1 MLLQLE
7 GMIGRVLN
15 FLGFASPIVECDYEA
30 SICDARVAVRQRPLF
45 TIVTVNG
52 LDVYFHRLT
61 GEIDGVGFSPT
72 SDCKLASTHESIGS
86 DAEPAC
92 LPEQVHSRNR
102 QASAY

>member
-7 GMIGRVLN
+7 GLIGRLLN
-15 FLGFASPIVECDYEA
+15 FIGFASPIVECDYEA
-30 SICDARVAVRQRPLF
+30 GICDARVAVRQRPLF

-61 GEIDGVGFSPT
+61 GEIDGVGFNPT
-72 SDCKLASTHESIGS
+72 SDCRQASVPESIGS

-92 LPEQVHSRNR
+92 SPGQVQS
-102 QASAY
+102 